1 MAGRPSGSS
10 TQKKNNTTNNKTVVA
25 KSETVETDVKPLI
38 KNITKKKLKLDDD
51 VVISVKSNI
60 FGKLIYINHKTG
72 DETIWENM
80 GDTQPL
86 SVSDLRAMK
95 AKQIMFFKEN
105 WITIDAIEDAD
116 SDYDDVEVSEIY
128 DALQISQYYK
138 DFICPDNLN
147 VVFNWSVDEIK
158 NKLPRMTRSVKES
171 IAIRANELIKE
182 GILDSISKLKAI
194 EEVLGCELAS
204 SND

>member
-72 DETIWENM
+72 DETTWENM

-95 AKQIMFFKEN
+95 AKQTMFFKEN

>member
-1 MAGRPSGSS
+1 MAGRSKGTS
-10 TQKKNNTTNNKTVVA
+10 TQSKTVA
-25 KSETVETDVKPLI
+25 KQNTIETKSEEKEEDVKPLI

-51 VVISVKSNI
+51 VVISVKSNV
-60 FGKLIYINHKTG
+60 FGALIYVNHKTG

-95 AKQIMFFKEN
+95 AKQLMFFKEN
-105 WITIDAIEDAD
+105 WITIDGIEDAD
-116 SDYDDVEVSEIY
+116 SDFDDVEVSEIY

-138 DFICPDNLN
+138 DYICPDNLN
-147 VVFNWSVDEIK
+147 VVFNWTVDEIK
-158 NKLPRMTRSVKES
+158 NKLPRMTKSVKES

-182 GILDSISKLKAI
+182 GILDSISKLKAL

-204 SND
+204 AND